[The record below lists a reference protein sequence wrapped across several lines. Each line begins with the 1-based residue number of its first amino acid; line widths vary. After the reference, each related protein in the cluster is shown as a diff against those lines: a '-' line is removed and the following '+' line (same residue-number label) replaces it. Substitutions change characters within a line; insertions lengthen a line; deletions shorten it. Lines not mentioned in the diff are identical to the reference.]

1 MRFSDLV
8 SPVTPAH
15 RDDRQLGQ
23 DDGTTDGSGHFL
35 GTLHTQT
42 NMPVVVPHSNK
53 GLQRQADKSDTQ
65 SISSL
70 FDNFELELSAV
81 PVFFVFFLSIKT
93 SFFAF
98 LGPEN
103 GNSLEW
109 GKHGAN
115 EL

>member
-1 MRFSDLV
+1 MVDRTLKSSYPQTKLYLAGHSVGFSDLV

-42 NMPVVVPHSNK
+42 NMPVVVPHCNK

-81 PVFFVFFLSIKT
+81 PVFFVFFYQ
-93 SFFAF
+93 
-98 LGPEN
+98 
-103 GNSLEW
+103 
-109 GKHGAN
+109 
-115 EL
+115 